1 MVSQGCTDDGT
12 VVRVSGDVDIATAPG
27 LQRQLLGLIETDH
40 RVVID
45 LADVEFMDC
54 SGLGVLLTC
63 QQRAVTV
70 GAVLVL
76 RRPSHR
82 VTRLLELTALKPQF
96 TIEATPLPF
105 PAQR

>member
-1 MVSQGCTDDGT
+1 MITQGRTGDGT
-12 VVRVSGDVDIATAPG
+12 VVRVCGDVDIATTPA
-27 LQRQLLGLIETDH
+27 LQQHLFGLIEAGH

-45 LADVEFMDC
+45 LADVQFMDC
-54 SGLGVLLTC
+54 SGLGVLLAC
-63 QQRAVTV
+63 QRRAATT

-82 VTRLLELTALKPQF
+82 VTRLLELTALKAHF
-96 TIEATPLPF
+96 TIEETLLPF